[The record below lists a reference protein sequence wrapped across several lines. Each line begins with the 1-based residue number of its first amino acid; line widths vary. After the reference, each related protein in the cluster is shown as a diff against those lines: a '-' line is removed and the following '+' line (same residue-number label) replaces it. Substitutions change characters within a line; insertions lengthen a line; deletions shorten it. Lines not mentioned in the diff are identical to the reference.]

1 MAQPKPSV
9 SSRIRHVKSSLDS
22 AERSFRD
29 NKDIRGELDLMLA
42 EAELENLRRKKN
54 VPWNWNRQLLAGFFA
69 VMLVAAGACGWYFAK
84 DSGAGATVAEERPL
98 VTGTGRQEASPKAK
112 EPAFAADSEQASGS
126 LVAKAA
132 EEPEDKVKLTRSDMR
147 RLVQSARIEL
157 NSSQ

>member
-54 VPWNWNRQLLAGFFA
+54 VPWNWNRQFLAGFFA

-84 DSGAGATVAEERPL
+84 DSGPGETDAGMYPQ
-98 VTGTGRQEASPKAK
+98 VTGTGRQQAALKAK
-112 EPAFAADSEQASGS
+112 EPAQAADSAQTSDS
-126 LVAKAA
+126 LVAEAA
-132 EEPEDKVKLTRSDMR
+132 EEPENKVKLTRSDMR